1 MDQLLKELEELERRK
16 AEIEYEIYIKVK
28 YDLD

>member
-1 MDQLLKELEELERRK
+1 MNQLIEELEELERRK
-16 AEIEYEIYIKVK
+16 AEILWEMYIKLK

>member
-1 MDQLLKELEELERRK
+1 MNQLIEELEELERRK
-16 AEIEYEIYIKVK
+16 LEIEYEIYIKVK